1 MAEVGIILGSGLK
14 KFVEDLNSPVLIHS
28 DENSFHKKKV
38 YKSRIEGVET
48 LIFSGR
54 SHYYENP
61 GTDKIFESVEICKEN
76 SVKLLIIS
84 NAAGGINNS
93 FKVSDLMLITSFID
107 LINAVPISYKHTST
121 EKKNNLVSSLAI
133 ENGIELKKGVYLGLT
148 GPNYETQSE
157 IKFVRKLGADAV
169 GMSTVPEIKYA
180 RTSGIKV
187 IAISCITNLLKEN
200 PLLITSHEEVE
211 KAGDDAYQNFSK
223 LLRIII
229 KHKNEFLK

>member
-1 MAEVGIILGSGLK
+1 MADVGIILGSGLK
-14 KFVEDLNSPVLIHS
+14 KFVDDLNSPVLIHS

-38 YKSRIEGVET
+38 YKSRIEGIES

-54 SHYYENP
+54 SHFYENP
-61 GTDKIFESVEICKEN
+61 GADKIFESVNFCLEN

-107 LINAVPISYKHTST
+107 LINAVPVSYKHTSS
-121 EKKNNLVSSLAI
+121 EENNNLVLRLAI
-133 ENGIELKKGVYLGLT
+133 ENSIELKKGVYLGLT
-148 GPNYETQSE
+148 GPTYETQSE

-180 RTSGIKV
+180 RSKGMKV
-187 IAISCITNLLKEN
+187 IPVSCITNLLKED
-200 PLLITSHEEVE
+200 PGLTTSHDEVE
-211 KAGDDAYQNFSK
+211 KAGNNAYKNFSN
-223 LLRIII
+223 LLRILI
-229 KHKNEFLK
+229 KHHKDFS